1 MTIDEMRTIKNQRG
15 YSIATLS
22 AYSGVPRGTL
32 AKIFSGETQNPR
44 PSALLAIEKVLTGD
58 ESILKGKSAI
68 YREQRDPAA
77 AGRKFMLQETPAA
90 YGGPAPSAES
100 SAKESHTKESYTID
114 DYFALPD
121 DVRKELIDGQFY
133 DMAEPTLAHQSA
145 VGYIHA
151 SLLWQIRGKGGS
163 CMPFVSPI
171 GVQLDQDDKTVVE
184 PDVVVLCK
192 RELMRRRVIYG
203 APDFVLEVL
212 SPSTRK
218 KDMSLKLHKHINA
231 GVREYLMIDPDRKQ
245 LICYQ
250 IENDMCCNMQPLEG
264 IYRLQIFHGEIEI
277 DLDEV
282 RRYIEEMPDED

>member
-77 AGRKFMLQETPAA
+77 AGSKFMLQETPAV
-90 YGGPAPSAES
+90 YGSPASSTGNISTES
-100 SAKESHTKESYTID
+100 SAKESYTIE

-184 PDVVVLCK
+184 PDVVVLC
-192 RELMRRRVIYG
+192 RRDLMRRRVIYG

-218 KDMSLKLHKHINA
+218 KDMSLKLHKYINA

-245 LICYQ
+245 LISYQ
-250 IENDMCCNMQPLEG
+250 IENDMCCSMQPLEG

-282 RRYIEEMPDED
+282 RRYIEEMPGED